1 MTNDYDSTMA
11 IDCQRA
17 YADGLRWG
25 EAEPDRVSPPLSGE
39 WAGESIP
46 ELSHVY
52 GYDLGDSDIAD
63 SFEAGFYAGQ
73 NGGK

>member
-1 MTNDYDSTMA
+1 MTEECTDA
-11 IDCQRA
+11 CRA
-17 YADGLRWG
+17 YVDGFEWG
-25 EAEPDRVSPPLSGE
+25 SAEPDRVSPPLSGE

-46 ELSHVY
+46 ELSHTY

-73 NGGK
+73 NGSK